1 MLYRTLKRLI
11 EKGQT
16 EGLAEK
22 LDIFFAVGKL
32 TEAEYTELTGML
44 NPKTEAAEG

>member
-1 MLYRTLKRLI
+1 MLYRALLAMI
-11 EKGQT
+11 GKGRT

-32 TEAEYTELTGML
+32 TEDQYNTLTEMLTNAEE
-44 NPKTEAAEG
+44 

>member
-1 MLYRTLKRLI
+1 MI
-11 EKGQT
+11 GKGRT

-32 TEAEYTELTGML
+32 TEDQYNTLTEMLTNAEE
-44 NPKTEAAEG
+44 